1 MGQLC
6 CKKKEIFSTEIDS
19 LNEPE
24 IKIPSYSS
32 TYDKELIKLEKN
44 YNLLKNINFM
54 DFMYLLSSF
63 SMNNATI
70 NDDFSKAPKHYSRN
84 DPFFSE
90 NLSVDYFQTFID
102 NKIFKHPANYTISGN
117 NETLSSISKEILIE
131 MYKSLLQK
139 INQAYEKIEQQQI
152 TELKKYHIIC
162 FGFLFCTGLNIKKI
176 KTIFDIFKDPSDN
189 ILRKN
194 FEFEDFLMGLCLI
207 SSYCLIFARHTVS
220 KKHQEI
226 ETIDKNDLSKMINV
240 AELKDTINL
249 VQIIQVKL
257 FGQEYNK
264 GLNDNE
270 WNNMFKDEN
279 GIPFILSTKGIRK
292 QLEINNV

>member
-6 CKKKEIFSTEIDS
+6 CKKKEILSTEIDS
-19 LNEPE
+19 INEIE

-54 DFMYLLSSF
+54 DFMYLISIF
-63 SMNNATI
+63 SMDNVTI

-84 DPFFSE
+84 DAFFTQSI
-90 NLSVDYFQTFID
+90 SIDYFQTFIE
-102 NKIFKHPANYTISGN
+102 NKIFKHPGNYTIAGN
-117 NETLSSISKEILIE
+117 NEILSSISKEILIE
-131 MYKSLLQK
+131 IYKSLLQK
-139 INQAYEKIEQQQI
+139 LNQAYEKKEKQSI

-162 FGFLFCTGLNIKKI
+162 FGILFCSGLNIKKI
-176 KTIFDIFKDPSDN
+176 KTIYDIFKDPNDN

-194 FEFEDFLMGLCLI
+194 FELEDFLMGLCLI
-207 SSYCLIFARHTVS
+207 SSYCLIFARHTIS

-257 FGQEYNK
+257 FGEDFNK

-270 WNNMFKDEN
+270 WNNLFKDEN

>member
-6 CKKKEIFSTEIDS
+6 CKKKEFLSSEIES

-44 YNLLKNINFM
+44 YNLLKNINFTE
-54 DFMYLLSSF
+54 FMYSLSNF
-63 SMNNATI
+63 SMENATL
-70 NDDFSKAPKHYSRN
+70 NDDFSKAPKQYSRN
-84 DPFFSE
+84 DPFFTQT
-90 NLSVDYFQTFID
+90 LSVDYFQTFIE

-117 NETLSSISKEILIE
+117 NETLSSITKEILIE

-139 INQAYEKIEQQQI
+139 INQAYEKIDQQQI

-162 FGFLFCTGLNIKKI
+162 FGFLFCDGLNIKKI
-176 KTIFDIFKDPSDN
+176 KTIYDIFKDPNDN

-226 ETIDKNDLSKMINV
+226 ETIDKNDLTKMINV

-257 FGQEYNK
+257 FGEDFNK

-270 WNNMFKDEN
+270 WNNLFKDEN
-279 GIPFILSTKGIRK
+279 GIPFLLSTKGIRK